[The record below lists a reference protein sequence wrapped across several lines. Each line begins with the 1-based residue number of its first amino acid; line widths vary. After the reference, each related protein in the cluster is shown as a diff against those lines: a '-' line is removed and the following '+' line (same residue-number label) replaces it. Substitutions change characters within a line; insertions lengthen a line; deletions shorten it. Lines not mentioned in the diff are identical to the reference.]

1 MKSRLIYLW
10 KVFIVLLINVLVISM
25 LYLGS
30 DVYAVSKIGSQGEE
44 VRQIQ
49 TVLQNQGYFD
59 GKIDGIFGE
68 QTLKAV
74 KSFQNNNGL
83 TADGIVGSKT
93 LAALGIGD
101 SSGSTGSDSG
111 YGGFSKSEID
121 LLARIISAESRGEP
135 YEGQVAVAAVILNR
149 IEHPSF
155 PNTLSGVIYQPG
167 AFSCLTDGGVNAA
180 VADSAYKAARDAING
195 SDPSSG
201 AIYYYNP
208 AKSTNKWI
216 LSRPVITVIGG
227 HRFCS

>member
-83 TADGIVGSKT
+83 TADGIVGTKT
-93 LAALGIGD
+93 LAALGIGG

-195 SDPSSG
+195 SDPSGG